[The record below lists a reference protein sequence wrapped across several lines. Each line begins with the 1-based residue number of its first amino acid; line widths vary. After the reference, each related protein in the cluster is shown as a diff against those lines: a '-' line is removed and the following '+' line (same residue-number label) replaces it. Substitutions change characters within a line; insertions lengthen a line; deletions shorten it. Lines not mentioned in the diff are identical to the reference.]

1 VHVRQDLAQ
10 VAHVDQRAADRAIAE
25 WSSSVSGEATGIGAG
40 VEREF
45 AADDGR
51 FSDVSSAN

>member
-1 VHVRQDLAQ
+1 MSISAPQTGNCRMV
-10 VAHVDQRAADRAIAE
+10 E
-25 WSSSVSGEATGIGAG
+25 FGSGEATGIGAG
-40 VEREF
+40 IEREF